1 MKKSTKKICS
11 LLLLAGAMLMSF
23 TSCLNTDDTPPF
35 TAEDAHMAFLSVQ
48 GAHMGK
54 LIFQSSASGLSV
66 NDTVPITWN
75 IESDSVMI
83 IHNFPFESVAASVQ
97 DSTIRNA
104 MLAAAP
110 QDLKCNIGFYSKSPV
125 AFLINPQMASFSNT
139 RNGTTRQIQL
149 AFYQNINESM
159 GLYNSTGS
167 FVMQTVAAAVL
178 VNGSEQQLFSQGIPL
193 FFQENK

>member
-1 MKKSTKKICS
+1 
-11 LLLLAGAMLMSF
+11 MSF
-23 TSCLNTDDTPPF
+23 TSCLNSDDTPPF

-48 GAHMGK
+48 GYHTGK
-54 LIFQSSASGLSV
+54 LIFQSTENGVNV
-66 NDTVPITWN
+66 NDTVAISWN
-75 IESDSVMI
+75 IQSDSVMTI
-83 IHNFPFESVAASVQ
+83 NNFPFQSVAASVQ
-97 DSTIRNA
+97 DSDIRNA

-110 QDLKCNIGFYSKSPV
+110 QNVKCNIGFYSKSPV
-125 AFLINPQMASFSNT
+125 AFLINPLMASFSAT
-139 RNGTTRQIQL
+139 INGTTKQIQL